1 VKVLFAVLWKDLV
14 CEWRSR
20 DRIVAMGVFALLV
33 VVIFHFALPS
43 GTGSQIADNA
53 PGLLWVAFVFSALLG
68 LGRSFTQEV
77 ENDAISALALAPTER
92 GFVFLGKALANF
104 LLIGAVQAMT
114 ATAFALVFDLSLSEV
129 ALPLAAVTALG
140 TLGIASVGTL
150 IAAMAVRTRYGE
162 VLMPILLLP
171 TLVPILVGAVEGTQG
186 VLSDGALPLAAV
198 QLLVVVDVTYLIV
211 SFLGFEYVLDE

>member
-1 VKVLFAVLWKDLV
+1 MKVLFAVLWKDLV

-68 LGRSFTQEV
+68 LGRSFSQEV

>member
-1 VKVLFAVLWKDLV
+1 MKVLFAVLWKDLV

-68 LGRSFTQEV
+68 LGRSFAQEV

>member
-1 VKVLFAVLWKDLV
+1 
-14 CEWRSR
+14 
-20 DRIVAMGVFALLV
+20 
-33 VVIFHFALPS
+33 
-43 GTGSQIADNA
+43 
-53 PGLLWVAFVFSALLG
+53 
-68 LGRSFTQEV
+68 
-77 ENDAISALALAPTER
+77 
-92 GFVFLGKALANF
+92 
-104 LLIGAVQAMT
+104 MT

>member
-1 VKVLFAVLWKDLV
+1 MKVLFAVLWKDLV

>member
-1 VKVLFAVLWKDLV
+1 MKVLFAVLWKDLV

-68 LGRSFTQEV
+68 LGRSFAQEV

-186 VLSDGALPLAAV
+186 VLSDGVLPLAAV

>member
-68 LGRSFTQEV
+68 LGRSFSQEV

>member
-68 LGRSFTQEV
+68 LGRSFAQEV

>member
-1 VKVLFAVLWKDLV
+1 MKVLFAVLWKDLV

-43 GTGSQIADNA
+43 ATGSQIADNA

-186 VLSDGALPLAAV
+186 VLSDGALPVAAV

>member
-1 VKVLFAVLWKDLV
+1 MKVLFAVLWKDLV

-68 LGRSFTQEV
+68 LGRSFAQEV

-92 GFVFLGKALANF
+92 GFVFLGKTLANF

-140 TLGIASVGTL
+140 TLGIAAVGTL

>member
-1 VKVLFAVLWKDLV
+1 MKVLFAVLWKDLV

-68 LGRSFTQEV
+68 LGRSFAQEV

-92 GFVFLGKALANF
+92 GFVFLG
-104 LLIGAVQAMT
+104 
-114 ATAFALVFDLSLSEV
+114 
-129 ALPLAAVTALG
+129 
-140 TLGIASVGTL
+140 
-150 IAAMAVRTRYGE
+150 
-162 VLMPILLLP
+162 
-171 TLVPILVGAVEGTQG
+171 
-186 VLSDGALPLAAV
+186 
-198 QLLVVVDVTYLIV
+198 
-211 SFLGFEYVLDE
+211 

>member
-1 VKVLFAVLWKDLV
+1 MKVLFAVLWKDLV

-33 VVIFHFALPS
+33 VVIFHVALPS

-68 LGRSFTQEV
+68 LGRSFAQEV